1 MKHFRTMFVAFFL
14 TLSMS
19 IPVFAYPITNSF
31 PINFFPS
38 SDSSI
43 LQERVN
49 VDREVTKTYSFSVG
63 GSNMSIKFYGVC
75 NSAERYASIYDY
87 EVVSNPYN
95 ISYSVDGNEDS
106 AWLVDLEHNGQH
118 RAYIIGLNYNGHW
131 SKTEY

>member
-63 GSNMSIKFYGVC
+63 GSNISIKFYGVC
-75 NSAERYASIYDY
+75 NSAE
-87 EVVSNPYN
+87 
-95 ISYSVDGNEDS
+95 
-106 AWLVDLEHNGQH
+106 
-118 RAYIIGLNYNGHW
+118 
-131 SKTEY
+131 